1 MFGIIEEKNQLLMKR
16 ERIENIQYF
25 DPMLNDRSIEK
36 ENVEFP
42 LPTHKSVLENK
53 KFPYNTFA
61 TLMVNSNYGGLNNHI
76 EKGNFKNYLY
86 DNKMEEVMDFL
97 KELESEGAKV
107 TNKRTV
113 ERHIKTILD
122 LGLDL
127 IEVRNTENGIVYM
140 LKSSIDNKYYVKIP
154 YAQIRELL
162 ISTNKNMLK
171 LFAFMKYMC
180 NETDFKTIE
189 RKFIAEHIGIS
200 SKSVKNLD
208 GISVMLNS
216 LANLGFIEI
225 MENVKVESD
234 ANGNKKVKTVLSYR
248 LCTLEEYKN
257 AKGRGRI
264 KRSK

>member
-1 MFGIIEEKNQLLMKR
+1 MFEIIEEKNQLLMKR
-16 ERIENIQYF
+16 ERIENIQCF
-25 DPMLNDRSIEK
+25 DPILNNRIVEK

-42 LPTHKSVLENK
+42 LPTHKDVLENK

-61 TLMVNSNYGGLNNHI
+61 TLMVNSNYGGVNNYM
-76 EKGNFKNYLY
+76 EKGSFRNYLY
-86 DNKMEEVMDFL
+86 DNKMEDVMEFL
-97 KELESEGAKV
+97 KQLEEDGAKV

-113 ERHIKTILD
+113 ERHIKTMLD

-140 LKSSIDNKYYVKIP
+140 LKSSIDNKYYVKMP

-180 NETDFKTIE
+180 NETEFKTIE
-189 RKFIAEHIGIS
+189 RKFIAEHIGLC

-208 GISVMLNS
+208 GISTMLTS

-225 MENVKVESD
+225 KEVTKVESD
-234 ANGNKKVKTVLSYR
+234 PKGNKTVKTIKSYR
-248 LCTLEEYKN
+248 LTTIEEYKE
-257 AKGRGRI
+257 AKNRGKI
-264 KRSK
+264 KK